1 VAVRP
6 PGFRDLVTCGEPYAV
21 FGRTA
26 LGMLRRNGS
35 MKKDFGFCSI
45 SIWPKRALSMEGL
58 WSYTNFREASSQLEE
73 EEEYSKGLRYSEQR
87 ALVLYAEDPE
97 R

>member
-1 VAVRP
+1 
-6 PGFRDLVTCGEPYAV
+6 
-21 FGRTA
+21 
-26 LGMLRRNGS
+26 
-35 MKKDFGFCSI
+35 
-45 SIWPKRALSMEGL
+45 MEGL